1 MIQSRPFEFMTR
13 YTPQREWIEGR
24 GVLLWLAFFFIELGA
39 GMFFIASL
47 FTSLWGMFIG
57 WLICVLLGGGCH
69 LLYLGRP
76 LRFYRAFLRP
86 QTSWISRGMI
96 FIALF
101 IVLGAAQMTL
111 AYWSRSPLVL
121 LVVVDIVALL
131 VTVYGGFAMN
141 YVNGIPLWNTALLPV
156 LYVVAGLWGGAE
168 LALGVA
174 LAGGSL
180 SRTGP
185 GIEELIRILLA
196 AFILIVA
203 AYLISVRYGTKA
215 GEISVKEIVVGRWW
229 PLFWGVVVLLGIAFP
244 LGVVVN
250 GLIAG
255 LEFTPAAL
263 LALSILFE
271 LLGDLS
277 LRYLILRNGFYHPL
291 TPISTVPSA

>member
-1 MIQSRPFEFMTR
+1 MIQTRPFEFMTR

-39 GMFFIASL
+39 GMFFIAAL
-47 FTSLWGMFIG
+47 FNGLLAMFIG
-57 WLICVLLGGGCH
+57 WLICIILGGGCH
-69 LLYLGRP
+69 LLYLGQP

-101 IVLGAAQMTL
+101 IVLGTWQMAS
-111 AYWSRSPLVL
+111 AYWSSSPLGL
-121 LVVVDIVALL
+121 LVAAEVMAFL
-131 VTVYGGFAMN
+131 VIIYGGFAMN

-174 LAGGSL
+174 LAGGGL
-180 SRTGP
+180 GEAGP
-185 GIEELIRILLA
+185 RMEELIRILLA

-203 AYLISVRYGTKA
+203 AYLISVRYGEQA
-215 GEISVKEIVVGRWW
+215 GEVSVKEIVAGRWW
-229 PLFWGVVVLLGIAFP
+229 PLFWIVVVLLGIAFP
-244 LGVVVN
+244 LGVVVD
-250 GLIAG
+250 GLVAG
-255 LEFTPAAL
+255 LEAIPAAL
-263 LALSILFE
+263 LSLSILFE